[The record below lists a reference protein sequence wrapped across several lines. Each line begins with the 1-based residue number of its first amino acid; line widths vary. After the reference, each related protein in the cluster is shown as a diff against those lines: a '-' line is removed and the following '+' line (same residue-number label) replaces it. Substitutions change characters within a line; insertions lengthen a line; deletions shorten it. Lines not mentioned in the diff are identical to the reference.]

1 MTASAQRPL
10 EGRVAYITGAARGQ
24 GRAHCVRLARA
35 GANIVAIDACGPV
48 GAHIGYPPAQPED
61 LAETVRLVEDEGAKI
76 AAHPVDVRDL
86 AGQQRVIASAV
97 EQFGRLDIV
106 VANAGVMSWG
116 RAWEIPAEQW
126 QEMIDINL
134 TGFWNTIKAAA
145 PAMIEAGNGGSII
158 AISSAAG
165 IKAVPGAGH
174 YSASKFGIVGLTN
187 SLAIELG
194 EYDIRVNSV
203 HTYGVDTALGH
214 DPSLYTTFEKHP
226 RYAYSFS
233 PGALETMSLT
243 PPEQV
248 SEVVLFLA
256 SDASALMTG
265 AQVAADKGYL
275 KI

>member
-1 MTASAQRPL
+1 MSGSAERPL
-10 EGRVAYITGAARGQ
+10 EGKVAYITGAARGQ

-35 GANIVAIDACGPV
+35 GADIVAIDACGPV
-48 GAHIGYPPAQPED
+48 GAHIGYPPARPED
-61 LAETVRLVEDEGAKI
+61 LAETVRLVDDEGAKI
-76 AAHPVDVRDL
+76 TADRVDVRDL
-86 AGQQRVIASAV
+86 AGQQRVIAHAV

-126 QEMIDINL
+126 QELIDINL
-134 TGFWNTIKAAA
+134 TGFWNTVKATA

-174 YSASKFGIVGLTN
+174 YSASKFGVVGLTN
-187 SLAIELG
+187 SVAIELG
-194 EYDIRVNSV
+194 EYGIRVNSV
-203 HTYGVDTALGH
+203 HTYGVDTALGN
-214 DPSLYTTFEKHP
+214 DPSLYATFEQHP

-233 PGALETMSLT
+233 PGALPTDSLT

-256 SDASALMTG
+256 SDASALLTG

>member
-1 MTASAQRPL
+1 MTSIDRPL
-10 EGRVAYITGAARGQ
+10 EGKVAYITGGARGQ

-35 GANIVAIDACGPV
+35 GASIVTIDACGPV

-61 LAETVRLVEDEGAKI
+61 LTETTRLVEDEGAKI
-76 AAHPVDVRDL
+76 YADSVDVRDL
-86 AGQQRVIASAV
+86 AGQQRVIANAI

-106 VANAGVMSWG
+106 VSNAGVMSWG
-116 RAWEIPAEQW
+116 RAWEMPAQQW

-134 TGFWNTIKAAA
+134 TGYWNTIKASV
-145 PAMIEAGNGGSII
+145 PAMIDAGNGGSIV

-203 HTYGVDTALGH
+203 HTYGVDTALGN
-214 DPSLYTTFEKHP
+214 DPSLYATFEQHP
-226 RYAYSFS
+226 RFAYSFS
-233 PGALETMSLT
+233 PGALPTESLSS
-243 PPEQV
+243 PEEV
-248 SEVVLFLA
+248 SEIVLFLA

>member
-1 MTASAQRPL
+1 MPESSSL
-10 EGRVAYITGAARGQ
+10 EGKVAYITGAARGQ

-35 GANIVAIDACGPV
+35 GASIVAIDACGPV
-48 GAHIGYPPAQPED
+48 GTFIGYPPASVDD
-61 LAETVRLVEDEGAKI
+61 LAETVRLVSDEGAEI
-76 AAHPVDVRDL
+76 YADRVDVRDL
-86 AGQQRVIASAV
+86 AGQQRVIASAI
-97 EQFGRLDIV
+97 EQFGRLDVV
-106 VANAGVMSWG
+106 VANAGVMGWA
-116 RAWEIPAEQW
+116 RAWEMSAEQW

-134 TGFWNTIKAAA
+134 TGFWNTIRAAVI
-145 PAMIEAGNGGSII
+145 AMIDAGNGGSII

-194 EYDIRVNSV
+194 EYEIRVNSV
-203 HTYGVDTALGH
+203 HTYGVDTAIGN
-214 DPSLYTTFEKHP
+214 DASLYTTFEKHP

-233 PGALETMSLT
+233 PGALPTESLT
-243 PPEQV
+243 APEEV
-248 SEVVLFLA
+248 SEIVLFLA

-265 AQVAADKGYL
+265 TQVLADKGYL

>member
-1 MTASAQRPL
+1 MSTDRPL
-10 EGRVAYITGAARGQ
+10 EGRVAYITGGARGQ

-35 GANIVAIDACGPV
+35 GASIVTIDACGPV
-48 GAHIGYPPAQPED
+48 GVHIGYPPAQPED
-61 LAETVRLVEDEGAKI
+61 LTETTRLVEDEGAKI
-76 AAHPVDVRDL
+76 YADSVDVRDL
-86 AGQQRVIASAV
+86 AGQQRVIANAI

-106 VANAGVMSWG
+106 VSNAGVMSWG
-116 RAWEIPAEQW
+116 RAWEMPAQQW

-134 TGFWNTIKAAA
+134 TGYWNTIKAAV
-145 PAMIEAGNGGSII
+145 PAMIDAGNGGSII

-203 HTYGVDTALGH
+203 HTYGVDTALGN
-214 DPSLYTTFEKHP
+214 DPSLYATFEQHP
-226 RYAYSFS
+226 RFAYSFS
-233 PGALETMSLT
+233 PGALPTESLSS
-243 PPEQV
+243 PEEV
-248 SEVVLFLA
+248 SEIVLFLA

>member
-1 MTASAQRPL
+1 VSGSAERPL
-10 EGRVAYITGAARGQ
+10 EGKVAYITGAARGQ

-35 GANIVAIDACGPV
+35 GADIVAIDACGPV
-48 GAHIGYPPAQPED
+48 GAHIGYPPARPED
-61 LAETVRLVEDEGAKI
+61 LAETVRLVDDEGAKI
-76 AAHPVDVRDL
+76 TADRVDVRDL
-86 AGQQRVIASAV
+86 AGQQRVIAHAV

-134 TGFWNTIKAAA
+134 TGFWNTVKATA

-187 SLAIELG
+187 SVAIELG
-194 EYDIRVNSV
+194 EYGIRVNSV
-203 HTYGVDTALGH
+203 HTYGVDTALGN
-214 DPSLYTTFEKHP
+214 DPSLYATFEQHP

-233 PGALETMSLT
+233 PGALPTDSLT

-256 SDASALMTG
+256 SDASALLTG

>member
-1 MTASAQRPL
+1 MSGSAERPL
-10 EGRVAYITGAARGQ
+10 EGKVAYITGAARGQ

-35 GANIVAIDACGPV
+35 GADIVAIDACGPV
-48 GAHIGYPPAQPED
+48 GAHIGYPPARPED
-61 LAETVRLVEDEGAKI
+61 LAETVRLVDDEGAKI
-76 AAHPVDVRDL
+76 TADRVDVRDL
-86 AGQQRVIASAV
+86 AGQQRVIAHAV

-134 TGFWNTIKAAA
+134 TGFWNTVKATA

-187 SLAIELG
+187 SVAIELG
-194 EYDIRVNSV
+194 EYGIRVNSV
-203 HTYGVDTALGH
+203 HTYGVDTALGN
-214 DPSLYTTFEKHP
+214 DPSLYATFEQHP

-233 PGALETMSLT
+233 PGALPTDSLT

-256 SDASALMTG
+256 SDASALLTG